1 MNSVSTAMKG
11 CPFNSLQNAASS
23 AVVVIVVIGC

>member
-11 CPFNSLQNAASS
+11 ALANFAQNASSS
-23 AVVVIVVIGC
+23 AVVVIGFIG

>member
-11 CPFNSLQNAASS
+11 CLASS
-23 AVVVIVVIGC
+23 AQNLSSSPLVVIGVIG

>member
-1 MNSVSTAMKG
+1 MKG
-11 CPFNSLQNAASS
+11 CPFNSLQNAASA